1 MITLRLHLRKA
12 RDDEG
17 GSALVL
23 ALIFLAILAVGMTA
37 LLVFADTSIRTTVGL
52 RSQEGNSYA
61 ADGAVNAGI
70 NAIRGDKTQGVSG
83 GACTVPSVTANGVTP
98 AVTCVGLPGSGAT
111 TSDSTSDTPGQ
122 AVLTLSTSP
131 SEDGFL
137 QQSNNQLWVG
147 GHVASNSTIVVNTG
161 PAAMHVTG
169 TVTAV
174 GNCPGPGT
182 ILSSV
187 GGYPQ
192 CNKGAGAIKPDPG
205 IGDPT
210 YDPPAP
216 VATVRTPPA
225 SCSGGTVTLLSGT
238 YQSAAALTNLTSGAC
253 IVVFTPGAYLFSF
266 TDPTPVWTFSNKDA
280 LVIGGTRSGSGCDAS
295 VPNGGVQFMFDGQS
309 RVSMTAGT
317 MSLCSSPTTTHQQT
331 ALYGLKPSPLNATV
345 LATSASSSGTPSFS
359 NTGNA
364 LALDGSSA
372 SATLSNNSATLKLQ
386 NYTSPAI
393 PAGATIDRAI
403 LRVRHAE
410 SATGNMTL
418 ALSATTG
425 GSPVLGATPVL
436 ACTSP
441 CADFSSSDLSTSLN
455 TPAKI
460 AALQVQYVAT
470 NTRANPT
477 RTANVD
483 GIVLDVTYHTTL
495 YAGESGCAVT
505 PGVGAC
511 SLISTSGNHTNLF
524 ITGTVYAP
532 LARFDIALP
541 NQSQQIFG
549 RGVIARS
556 LYVTVPNSAGGG
568 STIFAPVVAGAPVTA
583 NRDVLFTAKLGGT
596 VVLNARAQFDDT
608 TDPSKPGVSVT
619 ITSWSVRR

>member
-1 MITLRLHLRKA
+1 
-12 RDDEG
+12 
-17 GSALVL
+17 
-23 ALIFLAILAVGMTA
+23 
-37 LLVFADTSIRTTVGL
+37 
-52 RSQEGNSYA
+52 
-61 ADGAVNAGI
+61 
-70 NAIRGDKTQGVSG
+70 
-83 GACTVPSVTANGVTP
+83 
-98 AVTCVGLPGSGAT
+98 
-111 TSDSTSDTPGQ
+111 
-122 AVLTLSTSP
+122 
-131 SEDGFL
+131 
-137 QQSNNQLWVG
+137 
-147 GHVASNSTIVVNTG
+147 
-161 PAAMHVTG
+161 
-169 TVTAV
+169 
-174 GNCPGPGT
+174 
-182 ILSSV
+182 
-187 GGYPQ
+187 
-192 CNKGAGAIKPDPG
+192 
-205 IGDPT
+205 
-210 YDPPAP
+210 
-216 VATVRTPPA
+216 
-225 SCSGGTVTLLSGT
+225 VTLLPGT

-266 TDPTPVWTFSNKDA
+266 TDPTPAWTFSNKDA

-309 RVSMTAGT
+309 RVSMAAGT

-345 LATSASSSGTPSFS
+345 LAASASSSGTPSFS
-359 NTGNA
+359 NAGNA

-372 SATLSNNSATLKLQ
+372 SATLSNNSATLTLQ
-386 NYTSPAI
+386 NYASPAI

-410 SATGNMTL
+410 SATGNMNL
-418 ALSATTG
+418 SLSATTG
-425 GSPVLGATPVL
+425 GSPVLGATPVTP
-436 ACTSP
+436 CTS
-441 CADFSSSDLSTSLN
+441 CADFSSSDLSSALN

-460 AALQVQYVAT
+460 AALQVQYVANYT
-470 NTRANPT
+470 KNPT

-483 GIVLDVTYHTTL
+483 GIVLDVTYHTTP

-505 PGVGAC
+505 AGAGAC
-511 SLISTSGNHTNLF
+511 SLISTSGNQTNLF

-568 STIFAPVVAGAPVTA
+568 STIFAPVIAGTPVTA

-608 TDPSKPGVSVT
+608 TAPSKPGVSVT
-619 ITSWSVRR
+619 ITSWGVRR

>member
-1 MITLRLHLRKA
+1 MITLRLRLRKA
-12 RDDEG
+12 RDGQE

-37 LLVFADTSIRTTVGL
+37 LLVFADTSIRATVGL

-61 ADGAVNAGI
+61 ADGAVNAAI
-70 NAIRGDKTQGVSG
+70 NAIRGDKTQGVAG
-83 GACTVPSVTANGVTP
+83 GPCTLPSVSANGVTP
-98 AVTCVGLPGSGAT
+98 TVTCVGLPGSGAS

-122 AVLTLSTSP
+122 AILTLSTST

-169 TVTAV
+169 TVAAA

-187 GGYPQ
+187 AGYPQ

-205 IGDPT
+205 VGDST

-253 IVVFTPGAYLFSF
+253 TVVFSPGVYLFSF
-266 TDPTPVWTFSNKDA
+266 IDPSPVWSLSNKNA
-280 LVIGGTRSGSGCDAS
+280 LVIGGTRSASGCDAS
-295 VPNGGVQFMFDGQS
+295 VANGGVQFMFDGQS
-309 RVSMTAGT
+309 RLSMGAGT
-317 MSLCSSPTTTHQQT
+317 MSLCASPTTAHQRI
-331 ALYGLKPSPLNATV
+331 ALYGLKPSPVTGTV
-345 LATSASSSGTPSFS
+345 LAASASSSGSPSFS
-359 NTGNA
+359 NTANA

-372 SATLSNNSATLKLQ
+372 SATLSSNSANLTLQ
-386 NYTSPAI
+386 NYASPAI

-410 SATGNMTL
+410 SATGNMNL
-418 ALSATTG
+418 SLSATTG
-425 GSPVLGATPVL
+425 GNPVLGPTFVPV
-436 ACTSP
+436 CTSP
-441 CADFSSSDLSTSLN
+441 CADFSSSDLSTALN
-455 TPAKI
+455 TPTKI
-460 AALQVQYVAT
+460 AALQIQYMAT
-470 NTRANPT
+470 NTRNGT

-483 GIVLDVTYHTTL
+483 GIVLDVTYHTTP
-495 YAGESGCAVT
+495 YAGESGCIVT
-505 PGVGAC
+505 PGAGAC
-511 SLISTSGNHTNLF
+511 SLISTSGNQTNLF

-556 LYVTVPNSAGGG
+556 LYVTVPSSAGGG
-568 STIFAPVVAGAPVTA
+568 ATIYAPVVAGTPVNA
-583 NRDVLFTAKLGGT
+583 NRDVLFTAKLGGA
-596 VVLNARAQFDDT
+596 VVLSARAQFDDT
-608 TDPSKPGVSVT
+608 TNPSKPGVSVT
-619 ITSWSVRR
+619 VKAWSVRR